1 MRFVK
6 YTYISSLTNVRPE
19 IKKAVSENHSEVFLE
34 KGQTNKESSFSLNW
48 SYSPL
53 PELDIAHYEIY
64 DVTYRDYLWYAFI
77 LNNTLKCVLAQKGG
91 DATVEFIGLVKL
103 CFSYLCAS

>member
-1 MRFVK
+1 MIALRK
-6 YTYISSLTNVRPE
+6 IYLDSSLTNVRPE
-19 IKKAVSENHSEVFLE
+19 IKKAISENHSEVFLE

-64 DVTYRDYLWYAFI
+64 DVTYRDYSMLLYDI
-77 LNNTLKCVLAQKGG
+77 TLKNL
-91 DATVEFIGLVKL
+91 F
-103 CFSYLCAS
+103 